1 MARPYLSLDPL
12 LSPIHL
18 PRPVDWRAEFG
29 RVAPLE
35 LEIGSGNGE
44 YLIRLAAARPDCDFV
59 GLEYKWGRVKKTLRK
74 IGLAHAGNARVL
86 YGEAYF
92 ALDRLFPPGSLAGVH
107 ALFPCPWP
115 GDEAGR
121 HRLFSGPFLRLL
133 NSRLAPGGA
142 AYVVTDD
149 RDYADWVLGELS
161 GTGLEGALRVV
172 GADYGTKFER
182 KWQSGGQEAFFRLD
196 LVKREHVEVALKEDV
211 PMRIHW
217 IDRFDPA
224 LLSPEGLNRAV
235 LGRAELCS
243 ADSSPV
249 DHTGNNAICRFK
261 GFLYD
266 PVRRI
271 GMVQTV
277 VVEDRLTQEFWIELV
292 PDERGWRIAPA
303 RGCHVVMTDGV
314 QRALDLVF
322 AAAGGGAGIVESTSG
337 PGGSLRIPD
346 AAADGGRGVSEG

>member
-1 MARPYLSLDPL
+1 LARPYLSLDPL
-12 LSPIHL
+12 LSPAHL

-29 RVAPLE
+29 RDAPLE

-44 YLIRLAAARPDCDFV
+44 YLVRLAAARPDCDFV

-74 IGLAHAGNARVL
+74 IGLARAGNARVL
-86 YGEAYF
+86 YGEAYL
-92 ALDRLFPPGSLAGVH
+92 ALERLFPPRSLAGVH

-115 GDEAGR
+115 GDVAGR
-121 HRLFSGPFLRLL
+121 HRLFSRPFLRLL
-133 NSRLAPGGA
+133 NSRLAAGGA
-142 AYVVTDD
+142 TTIVTDD
-149 RDYADWVLGELS
+149 RDYADWVLGELP
-161 GTGLEGALRVV
+161 GTGFEGALRVV
-172 GADYGTKFER
+172 GADYGTKFEQ

-224 LLSPEGLNRAV
+224 ALSPAA
-235 LGRAELCS
+235 LGS
-243 ADSSPV
+243 AALGSAASIPADQPG
-249 DHTGNNAICRFK
+249 DNAICLFK
-261 GFLYD
+261 GNLYD

-292 PDERGWRIAPA
+292 PDKRGWRIAPA

-314 QRALDLVF
+314 QRALDLVY
-322 AAAGGGAGIVESTSG
+322 AAAGGGTDPV
-337 PGGSLRIPD
+337 RVPD
-346 AAADGGRGVSEG
+346 AAADGGRGVGEG